1 MDNLKLERNSN
12 SRRDNEFYTIQFGIV
27 IYRQCLSAILL
38 KLNLVGIIY
47 FHLLINH
54 TFGFAPCVLQ
64 KKWICGKDEKSRRK
78 TGVLLCL
85 ELN

>member
-1 MDNLKLERNSN
+1 MDNLKLEKNSN

-38 KLNLVGIIY
+38 KLNLVGITYY

-64 KKWICGKDEKSRRK
+64 KNGFVAKMKKVEEKQ
-78 TGVLLCL
+78 
-85 ELN
+85 EYYYA

>member
-1 MDNLKLERNSN
+1 MDNLKLEKNSN
-12 SRRDNEFYTIQFGIV
+12 SQRDKEFLHNPSWV
-27 IYRQCLSAILL
+27 IIPMVEVHLCLNSI
-38 KLNLVGIIY
+38 GIIFIY
-47 FHLLINH
+47 ILINH